1 MYNSLLDSP
10 VFYNAGIYIRLSQ
23 EDKDKDKKYES
34 ESESVTNQRQILV
47 NYVRQNGFNLTEEYV
62 DDGYSGTNFDRPSF
76 KKMIQ
81 DIENKK
87 INLVIVKDLSRLG
100 RDHVNTGYYMERY
113 FPEHKVRFISLMEG
127 YDSARNQASNDSSTF
142 IVACN
147 DYYSKQNS
155 NKIRDVLYSKKSNG
169 KFIGSLPAFGYM
181 RDPEDKGHLI
191 PNPETAPIVKDIFN
205 WYANEVGI
213 SEIVT
218 RLNDRNIPTPSKYK
232 GTKLSKRCKHNEQW
246 TISSVRKIL
255 RNRMYTGDMVQ
266 NVQTKVSYKSEKKIT
281 LDKSLWIIVENT
293 HEALVDK
300 DTFNS
305 IQNTSNEIPK
315 VKVEREKRLFEN
327 LIYCKECGNFLTVS
341 YRKNH
346 DYWSVN
352 CNKYSRDP
360 KRRLCEPHFFPYEY
374 LEEQLLK
381 RVTKTLKSYIDG
393 LNIDS
398 INKKI
403 SNSLSEDN
411 KTEADEL
418 ADAYNELDKLSK
430 KIQNYVNMLE
440 EGRLT
445 DDSYDIVSKPVH
457 KNIDLIKKKIT
468 KLENNQLKVKTKVKK
483 VPDYTGKI
491 KELLNV
497 DKPSR
502 DLLFAVID
510 RIEIDQYRNIE
521 IYYKFNLIKKDV
533 FKYKEIESPRNP
545 YGPKGKPKKK

>member
-10 VFYNAGIYIRLSQ
+10 VYYNAGIYIRLSQ

-34 ESESVTNQRQILV
+34 ESQSVTNQRQILL
-47 NYVRQNGFNLTEEYV
+47 NYVNSNGFNYIDEYV

-76 KKMIQ
+76 KRMIQ

-169 KFIGSLPAFGYM
+169 KFIGSLPAYGYM

-191 PNPETAPIVKDIFN
+191 PNPETAPIVKDIFK
-205 WYANEVGI
+205 WYSSGVGL
-213 SEIVT
+213 SDIVT
-218 RLNDRNIPTPSKYK
+218 KLNEMEVPTPSKYK
-232 GTKLSKRCKHNEQW
+232 NTKLSSKCLNQDMW

-255 RNRMYTGDMVQ
+255 KRRMYTGDMVQ

-281 LDKSLWIIVENT
+281 LDKSLWIVVENT

-300 DTFNS
+300 ETFELV
-305 IQNTSNEIPK
+305 QHTSNEIPK
-315 VKVEREKRLFEN
+315 VKTKREKRLFEN
-327 LIYCKECGNFLTVS
+327 LIYCKECGNYLTIA
-341 YRKNH
+341 YRRNH

-352 CNKYSRDP
+352 CNKYARDP
-360 KRRLCEPHFFPYEY
+360 RRRLCEPHFFPYNY
-374 LEEQLLK
+374 LEEQLLD
-381 RVTKTLKSYIDG
+381 RVTKTLSSYIEG
-393 LNIDS
+393 LNTDAV
-398 INKKI
+398 NKKLKD
-403 SNSLSEDN
+403 SLDRNKQDEVSELEEYQKEMDSLSRKLTNYGEMLN
-411 KTEADEL
+411 RGEL
-418 ADAYNELDKLSK
+418 TPESFKILSSPIQK
-430 KIQNYVNMLE
+430 KIE
-440 EGRLT
+440 ST
-445 DDSYDIVSKPVH
+445 
-457 KNIDLIKKKIT
+457 KKQII
-468 KLENNQLKVKTKVKK
+468 KLENSQLRVKTRVKK
-483 VPDYTGKI
+483 VPDYSDKI

-497 DKPSR
+497 NPPTR
-502 DLLFAVID
+502 ELLFAVID
-510 RIEIDQYRNIE
+510 RIEIDKDRNIE
-521 IYYKFNLIKKDV
+521 IKYKFNLIDKDE
-533 FKYKEIESPRNP
+533 FKYISPDMPRNP
-545 YGPKGKPKKK
+545 YGKRGKQE

>member
-10 VFYNAGIYIRLSQ
+10 AFYNAGIYIRLSQ

-34 ESESVTNQRQILV
+34 ESESVTNQRQILL
-47 NYVRQNGFNLTEEYV
+47 NYVKTNGFNFIEEYV
-62 DDGYSGTNFDRPSF
+62 DDGYSGTNFERPGF

-191 PNPETAPIVKDIFN
+191 PNPETAPVVRNIFKWYSSGVGLSDIVSK
-205 WYANEVGI
+205 
-213 SEIVT
+213 
-218 RLNDRNIPTPSKYK
+218 LNDMNIPTPSAYK
-232 GTKLSKRCKHNEQW
+232 GTKFSNRCKNNEQW

-255 RNRMYTGDMVQ
+255 HNRMYTGDMVQ

-293 HEALVDK
+293 HEALIDK

-305 IQNTSNEIPK
+305 IQNNSNEIPK
-315 VKVEREKRLFEN
+315 VKTERKKRLFEN
-327 LIYCKECGNFLTVS
+327 LIYCKECGNYLTVA
-341 YRKNH
+341 YRRNH

-352 CNKYSRDP
+352 CNKYARDP
-360 KRRLCEPHFFPYEY
+360 RRRLCEPHFFPYNY

-381 RVTKTLKSYIDG
+381 RVLKTLKSYIRD
-393 LNIDS
+393 LDIDS
-398 INKKI
+398 VNKKV
-403 SNSLSEDN
+403 SDSLN
-411 KTEADEL
+411 VTTGDE
-418 ADAYNELDKLSK
+418 YNELDEAYKEMDRLSK
-430 KIQNYVNMLE
+430 KLISYINMQDD
-440 EGRLT
+440 GRLT
-445 DDSYDIVSKPVH
+445 PESFKIVSEPVQ
-457 KNIDLIKKKIT
+457 KNIETLKKKIT
-468 KLENNQLKVKTKVKK
+468 RLENNQLKVKNKVKK
-483 VPDYTGKI
+483 IPDYTDKI
-491 KELLNV
+491 RELLNLEN
-497 DKPSR
+497 PTR
-502 DLLFAVID
+502 DLMFAVID

-521 IYYKFNLIKKDV
+521 INYKFDLIKKDT
-533 FKYKEIESPRNP
+533 FKYKEVDTPRNP
-545 YGPKGKPKKK
+545 YGPKGKPTKK

>member
-10 VFYNAGIYIRLSQ
+10 AYYNAGIYIRLSQ
-23 EDKDKDKKYES
+23 EDKDKKYES
-34 ESESVTNQRQILV
+34 ESQSVTNQRQILL
-47 NYVRQNGFNLTEEYV
+47 NYVNSNGFNYIDEYV

-76 KKMIQ
+76 KRMIQ
-81 DIENKK
+81 DIESKK

-169 KFIGSLPAFGYM
+169 KFIGSLPAYGYM

-191 PNPETAPIVKDIFN
+191 PNPETAPIVKDIFK
-205 WYANEVGI
+205 WYSSGVGL
-213 SEIVT
+213 SDIVT
-218 RLNDRNIPTPSKYK
+218 RLNEMEVPTPSKYK
-232 GTKLSKRCKHNEQW
+232 NTKLSSQCLNQDMW

-255 RNRMYTGDMVQ
+255 KRRMYTGDMVQ

-300 DTFNS
+300 ETFELV
-305 IQNTSNEIPK
+305 QHTSNEIPK
-315 VKVEREKRLFEN
+315 VKTEREKRLFEN
-327 LIYCKECGNFLTVS
+327 LIYCKECGNYLTVA

-352 CNKYSRDP
+352 CNKYARDP
-360 KRRLCEPHFFPYEY
+360 RRRLCEPHFFPYNY
-374 LEEQLLK
+374 LEEQLLD
-381 RVTKTLKSYIDG
+381 RVTKTLSSYIEG
-393 LNIDS
+393 LNTEDV
-398 INKKI
+398 NKKLKD
-403 SNSLSEDN
+403 SLDRNKKDEVSELEKYQKEMDSLSRKLTNYGEMLSRG
-411 KTEADEL
+411 EL
-418 ADAYNELDKLSK
+418 TPESFKILSSPIQK
-430 KIQNYVNMLE
+430 KIE
-440 EGRLT
+440 ST
-445 DDSYDIVSKPVH
+445 
-457 KNIDLIKKKIT
+457 KKQII
-468 KLENNQLKVKTKVKK
+468 KLENSQLKVKTRVKK
-483 VPDYTGKI
+483 VPDYSDKI

-497 DKPSR
+497 NPPTR

-510 RIEIDQYRNIE
+510 RIEIDKDRNIE
-521 IYYKFNLIKKDV
+521 IKYKFNLIDKDE
-533 FKYKEIESPRNP
+533 FKYISPDMPRNP
-545 YGPKGKPKKK
+545 YGKRGKQE